1 MKSNYWNYDQLG
13 QYLGLSK
20 NTLYSMVHRKL
31 IPFIRIS
38 GRTVRFDP
46 VEIETWVESRREVTL
61 EELLSLRRRSRLQI
75 NILGEPVS

>member
-13 QYLGLSK
+13 QHLGLSK

-38 GRTVRFDP
+38 DRLVRFDP
-46 VEIETWVESRREVTL
+46 LEIEAWIDGRRTMARK
-61 EELLSLRRRSRLQI
+61 ELLSERENKR
-75 NILGEPVS
+75 GGVS